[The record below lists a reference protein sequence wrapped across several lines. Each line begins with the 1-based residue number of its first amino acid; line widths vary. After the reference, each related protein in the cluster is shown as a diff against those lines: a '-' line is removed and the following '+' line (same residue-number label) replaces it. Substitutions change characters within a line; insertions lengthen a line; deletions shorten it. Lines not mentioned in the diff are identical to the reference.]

1 MNFECPFFP
10 SLNHLPLWV
19 FFWKVSLQKCSNWI
33 KLLCIKFPLYVI
45 RRGGVDSLKILRKGQ
60 SVSQYNKTKSKRDQ
74 YSCQKKCFLWRVKKN
89 SDLAFSQV
97 CMKTSQK
104 SWTLSVFWGLLQ
116 LRYNN
121 TIYNGSPSFQPRL
134 WYINLKMSLLNTKK
148 DFSLC
153 FHFPL
158 VLFLF
163 SLS

>member
-1 MNFECPFFP
+1 M
-10 SLNHLPLWV
+10 
-19 FFWKVSLQKCSNWI
+19 
-33 KLLCIKFPLYVI
+33 
-45 RRGGVDSLKILRKGQ
+45 DSLKILRKGQ

-121 TIYNGSPSFQPRL
+121 TKYNGSPSFQPGL

-148 DFSLC
+148 ISLFAFIFLLSC
-153 FHFPL
+153 SYFLWAKISWRKKTFLLRL
-158 VLFLF
+158 VQIVLPPQRNEYREGRKYKR
-163 SLS
+163 